1 MKIGGVMMKKNKVA
15 KVFVVSLFAL
25 AVIFN
30 FGFLSKAECKT
41 YNLKFQMS
49 WHTQHPQ
56 YKAYQQFIKMVKK
69 ETGGEVTFTV
79 FPADQLVS
87 REESLEALKKGTID
101 MLASCASYFHGMVP
115 EGDIDWMPYI
125 SLDHRDKF
133 YDYFNADNEFSRI
146 IKKAYSEKA
155 NALLLTNILCGSSGI
170 VGGGTKE
177 YPTVDSL
184 KNIKLR
190 AAGGVNTRIAK
201 AWGASPVTMAT
212 GEIYPALQMGTVDA
226 LIFYAYGL
234 KDYKFFEVAKS
245 FTGPPVYIWADDLWI
260 NENSFAK
267 LPKDIQDKLKKV
279 AKEWGRW
286 ASVEYWPGYEK
297 EIEVWCKAK
306 GVKFLEFDAA
316 NVAKSKKM
324 LEPVWD
330 WYAAESPGCKRMV
343 ELIKA
348 EEKKW

>member
-1 MKIGGVMMKKNKVA
+1 MKKNMVVKL
-15 KVFVVSLFAL
+15 FVVSLLTLAL
-25 AVIFN
+25 VAGS
-30 FGFLSKAECKT
+30 GFLQKAECKS
-41 YNLKFQMS
+41 YNLKFQMA
-49 WHTQHPQ
+49 WHTQHPE
-56 YKAYQQFIKMVKK
+56 YKAYQQFVKMLKK
-69 ETGGEVTFTV
+69 ETGGELTLTI
-79 FPADQLVS
+79 FPADQLVG
-87 REESLEALKKGTID
+87 REEALEGLKRGTID
-101 MLASCASYFHGMVP
+101 MLGSCSSYFHGMVP

-125 SLDHRDKF
+125 SLGHRDKF
-133 YDYFNADNEFSRI
+133 YDYFNGENEFANI
-146 IKKAYSEKA
+146 IRKAYLDKA
-155 NALLLTNILCGSSGI
+155 NAVLLTNILCSSSGI
-170 VGGGTKE
+170 IGGGTKE

-245 FTGPPVYIWADDLWI
+245 FTGPAVYIWTDDLWI
-260 NENSFAK
+260 NADAWAK
-267 LPKDIQDKLKKV
+267 LPKHLQEKLQKV
-279 AKEWGRW
+279 AREWGRW
-286 ASVEYWPGYEK
+286 ASLEYWVQYEK
-297 EIEVWCKAK
+297 DIEVWGKSK

-330 WYAAESPGCKRMV
+330 WYAGESPACKRLV

>member
-1 MKIGGVMMKKNKVA
+1 MKKKMVVN
-15 KVFVVSLFAL
+15 VFVVSLLTL
-25 AVIFN
+25 AFVVSS
-30 FGFLSKAECKT
+30 GFLYQAECKS

-49 WHTQHPQ
+49 WHSQHPQ
-56 YKAYQQFIKMVKK
+56 YKAYQQFIKMMKK
-69 ETGGEVTFTV
+69 ETGGELTFTV
-79 FPADQLVS
+79 FPADQLVG
-87 REESLEALKKGTID
+87 REEALEGLKKGTID

-125 SLDHRDKF
+125 SLGHRDKF
-133 YDYFNADNEFSRI
+133 YDYFNGNNEFNRI
-146 IKKAYSEKA
+146 IQKAYREKA
-155 NALLLTNILCGSSGI
+155 NAVLLTNILCGSSGI
-170 VGGGTKE
+170 IGGGTKE
-177 YPTVDSL
+177 YPTIDSL

-260 NENSFAK
+260 NGDSMAR
-267 LPKDIQDKLKKV
+267 LPQHLQDKLKKV

-297 EIEVWCKAK
+297 EIEVWCKTK

-316 NVAKSKKM
+316 NIAKSKKR

-330 WYAAESPGCKRMV
+330 WYAAESPDCKKLV